1 MVQKAFLMGS
11 VGLSAL
17 SLVAQPQQKVKQPN
31 VLFIAV
37 DDWNNWMG
45 KLDNYPRVL
54 TPNIDRLADRGTLF
68 ANAQCQAPLSN
79 PSRASLMT
87 GYRPSSTGIYGLAPS
102 FREAPATEKAVTLGQ
117 YFEQHGYETMA
128 AGKIFHGSSDGEVQK
143 LGTPNSFLGFV
154 PKEKLVKAPAQMAE
168 NRLVDWGPLPLE
180 TDTTHPDYKVAT
192 WAEKE
197 FKRIASDE
205 TDKPF
210 FMAAGFTAPHVPLYA
225 EQKWFDLYPNVVLPA
240 APENDREDVPDF
252 AWYLHWYLP
261 EPRLSWLLEH
271 EEWENK
277 VRAYLATITF
287 MDAQVGRLL
296 DALEAEGLSDETIVV
311 LWSDNGYHMGEKEI
325 TGKNSLWEPSANV
338 PLIFAGPG
346 VTDGAISSQPAEL
359 LDIYPTLL
367 ELAGLPFK
375 NDLEGLSLVPQ
386 LKDANT
392 KRDRPAI
399 TTANPGNHSVRSER
413 WRYIRYADGSEEL
426 YDHLRDPHEW
436 KNLAGESKYA
446 DVMKELASW
455 LPKKEVP
462 HAPGSRHR
470 TLRKDSD
477 TWLWEDKPIVWEELI
492 H

>member
-1 MVQKAFLMGS
+1 
-11 VGLSAL
+11 
-17 SLVAQPQQKVKQPN
+17 
-31 VLFIAV
+31 
-37 DDWNNWMG
+37 
-45 KLDNYPRVL
+45 
-54 TPNIDRLADRGTLF
+54 
-68 ANAQCQAPLSN
+68 
-79 PSRASLMT
+79 
-87 GYRPSSTGIYGLAPS
+87 
-102 FREAPATEKAVTLGQ
+102 
-117 YFEQHGYETMA
+117 
-128 AGKIFHGSSDGEVQK
+128 
-143 LGTPNSFLGFV
+143 
-154 PKEKLVKAPAQMAE
+154 
-168 NRLVDWGPLPLE
+168 
-180 TDTTHPDYKVAT
+180 
-192 WAEKE
+192 
-197 FKRIASDE
+197 
-205 TDKPF
+205 
-210 FMAAGFTAPHVPLYA
+210 
-225 EQKWFDLYPNVVLPA
+225 VVLPA